1 MVFEMYESSC
11 VFCVCFWNSLGSYL
25 QEENVGESCEPAPR
39 TPRAEQPQSNRDPSP
54 KATDC
59 GDSKFALSAG
69 ATSPHAGDK
78 RRKSEGSSISPRKEA
93 KAMKDSA
100 AAMEAEAG
108 NKEENERIEVP
119 PKEETK
125 ENALESK
132 ERAKD
137 SARPTGVA
145 AAHALAAATAAVAAA
160 AAGSA
165 FVTKSAGD
173 GPASGLRDG
182 GVEENV
188 VDPKTGSGCSQKSG
202 GSEGGGVSTR
212 ATRSSARSSM
222 REAAKSPE
230 KKGAVKKER

>member
-125 ENALESK
+125 DKQES
-132 ERAKD
+132 
-137 SARPTGVA
+137 
-145 AAHALAAATAAVAAA
+145 AVA
-160 AAGSA
+160 
-165 FVTKSAGD
+165 
-173 GPASGLRDG
+173 
-182 GVEENV
+182 
-188 VDPKTGSGCSQKSG
+188 PKK
-202 GSEGGGVSTR
+202 
-212 ATRSSARSSM
+212 TRSSSICLTI
-222 REAAKSPE
+222 KSASI
-230 KKGAVKKER
+230 GAPSRLR